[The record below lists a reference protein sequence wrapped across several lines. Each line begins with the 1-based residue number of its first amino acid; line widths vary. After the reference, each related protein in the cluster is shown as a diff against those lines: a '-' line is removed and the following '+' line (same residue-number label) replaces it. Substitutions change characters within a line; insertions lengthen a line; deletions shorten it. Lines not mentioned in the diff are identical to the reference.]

1 MFPYINNILRDV
13 TATNLLGTLA
23 RQNLTALYRIV
34 EYRSSPVCY
43 LQVALLANFH
53 FPPLSLSLS
62 SLHIYKS
69 ICTSLQK
76 CAEPALGDK
85 KIRWQPFQTNLTK
98 Y

>member
-43 LQVALLANFH
+43 LQVAFLANFR
-53 FPPLSLSLS
+53 FPPLSPSLLCIFTS
-62 SLHIYKS
+62 QYVQVYKN
-69 ICTSLQK
+69 
-76 CAEPALGDK
+76 ALN
-85 KIRWQPFQTNLTK
+85 RH
-98 Y
+98 